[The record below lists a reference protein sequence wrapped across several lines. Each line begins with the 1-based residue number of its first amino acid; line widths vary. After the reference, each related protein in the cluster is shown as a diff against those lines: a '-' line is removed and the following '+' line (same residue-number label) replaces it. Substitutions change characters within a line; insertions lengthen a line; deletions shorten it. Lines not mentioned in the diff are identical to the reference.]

1 MTPDIQ
7 SGTPARKPWEFH
19 RIRLEGSRKQ
29 ALETGRNRVLVTGA
43 VFAFAFLAISGRL
56 VDLTV
61 LDGPGE
67 PRVAQSDGDRG
78 GTTERGEVLDRNGI
92 ILATSLPTVS
102 LYADA
107 SEVLDPTDATD
118 RLLTVLPDLDR
129 AEVITK
135 LSSHGRF
142 IWIRRNLTPSQQ
154 FQVNRL
160 GIPGLQFHQSEKRVY
175 PHGRLAAHILGLTDV
190 DGRGIAGIERMY
202 DEHLRTDDAPIR
214 LSIDIRVQAIVQE
227 ELASAV
233 NEFQALGGAAI
244 VFDVSDGETL
254 AMVSLPDFDPNQ
266 PSTLQGEAGF
276 NRATK
281 GVYEMGSTFKLF
293 TAAMALD
300 SGTVTMQGGYDASK
314 PIRIARF
321 TINDDH
327 AKKRWLSVPE
337 IVTYSSNIGA
347 AKMAMDVGT
356 ATQRDYLGRLG
367 LLTAPTIE
375 IPEVGKPLVPATW
388 RDINTMTI
396 AYGHGIA
403 VSPVQ
408 LAAATATLVNGGIRY
423 APTLLHRDAGSPL
436 VGERVLSTDT
446 SRKMR
451 ELMELVVDQG
461 TGKQAKT
468 AGYRIG
474 GKTGSA
480 EKEANGKYRVHALIS
495 SFVGAFPIERPRYVV
510 LVVLDEPHGNK
521 RTYNYA
527 TGGWVAAPAVGRI
540 VKRIAPLEGIMPNTP
555 DNGSVPA
562 AAPETTPRR
571 APRNEPANR
580 DLVVAVRAALDD
592 VREARRAAQ

>member
-7 SGTPARKPWEFH
+7 SGTPARKPWEFR

-67 PRVAQSDGDRG
+67 PRVAQSDGDRSA
-78 GTTERGEVLDRNGI
+78 TTERAEVLDRNGI

-107 SEVLDPTDATD
+107 SEVLDPADATD

-129 AEVITK
+129 AEVIAK

-142 IWIRRNLTPSQQ
+142 IWIRRNLTPTQQ

-266 PSTLQGEAGF
+266 PATLQGEAGF

-314 PIRIARF
+314 PIHIARF
-321 TINDDH
+321 TISDDH
-327 AKKRWLSVPE
+327 AKNRWLSVPE

-347 AKMAMDVGT
+347 AKMALDVGAT
-356 ATQRDYLGRLG
+356 TQRDYLGRLG
-367 LLTAPTIE
+367 LLTAPALE

-480 EKEANGKYRVHALIS
+480 EKQANGTYRVHALIS

-555 DNGSVPA
+555 DNGPVPA
-562 AAPETTPRR
+562 ATPETTPRR
-571 APRNEPANR
+571 APRTEPANR